1 MYDRILTEARST
13 VWLIC
18 PGKLDAILDLLESRA
33 AGVSADAETLRAF
46 AAYNLERRETRIYHW
61 GASGGTDVVS
71 LQDFIAATKTRQQP
85 RDIKAIGVI
94 PILGAIVQRGNM
106 FTEASGTA
114 STDKISRQFDDLMG
128 NDQVGTILAE
138 IDSPGG
144 TVYGVPELAHK
155 IQSLRGRGKPL
166 VAHVNA
172 EAGSAAYWLASAFDE
187 IDITPSGAGG
197 SIGAY
202 AVHTDQSELNAA
214 IGVKRRYV
222 SYGKYKTEGNPDEPL
237 SDEYAAELQARVDKY
252 GSMFEKAI
260 AANRGVPLA
269 TVQTDWGQGRMLDAD
284 RAKAVGMVDKIE
296 SFEQTVHRLMTPRG
310 RVTTRLAHAKRWLEA

>member
-18 PGKLDAILDLLESRA
+18 PGKLDAIFDLLESRA

-46 AAYNLERRETRIYHW
+46 AEDNQRRRQIEVHWASDGKPVVYSLEQFT
-61 GASGGTDVVS
+61 A
-71 LQDFIAATKTRQQP
+71 AATTRQQP
-85 RDIKAIGVI
+85 REVKALGII
-94 PILGAIVQRGNM
+94 PILGTIVQRGNI

-114 STDKISRQFDDLMG
+114 STDKLSRQFDTLMA
-128 NDQVGTILAE
+128 NEQVGTILAD

-187 IDITPSGAGG
+187 VVITPSGAAG

-214 IGVKRRYV
+214 MGVKRRYV
-222 SYGKYKTEGNPDEPL
+222 AYGKHKTEGNPDEPL
-237 SDEYAAELQARVDKY
+237 SDETAAELQARVDKY
-252 GSMFEKAI
+252 GLMFEKAI

-269 TVQTDWGQGRMLDAD
+269 TVQADWGQGRMLDAD

-296 SFEQTVHRLMTPRG
+296 SFEQTVHRLTTPRA
-310 RVTTRLAHAKRWLEA
+310 RVTSRLAYAKRWLET